1 MTDAQA
7 QNMVGI
13 IGGSGIYDIS
23 GIENVKELTVSTPFG
38 EPSDTIVT
46 GELGGVRCAFLP
58 RHGRGHRILPT
69 EVNNRANIYA
79 LKSLGVTQVISLS
92 ACGSLREDIKPRD
105 FVLPDQLVDGTKGR
119 PATFFGGGVVAHI
132 GFAEPFC
139 PTLREVLHR
148 EIAALGIA
156 HHFGGVYACME
167 GPAFSTKA
175 ESEFNRRQ
183 GYSVIGMTAAPEAK
197 LAREAELCYATV
209 AMVTDYDVWKEGEE
223 VSVEAIIA
231 HMTANVAAGK
241 RLIKQVLPLLAQ
253 RPRSCGCAS
262 ALAGAIM
269 TDPAKIPPAA
279 RERLGLLINKYI
291 KP

>member
-1 MTDAQA
+1 MTETQT
-7 QNMVGI
+7 QHMVGI

-23 GIENVKELTVSTPFG
+23 GIENVKEVTVSTPFG
-38 EPSDTIVT
+38 DPSDTIVT
-46 GELGGVRCAFLP
+46 GELDGVRCAFLP

-119 PATFFGGGVVAHI
+119 PATFFGGGFVAHI

-139 PTLREVLHR
+139 RSLREIIHKQV
-148 EIAALGIA
+148 AALGIP

-167 GPAFSTKA
+167 GPAFSTRA

-209 AMVTDYDVWKEGEE
+209 AMVTDYDVWKEGDE
-223 VSVEAIIA
+223 VTLELVMAN
-231 HMTANVAAGK
+231 MDANVTSAK
-241 RLIKQVLPLLAQ
+241 RLIKQILPALAQ
-253 RPRSCGCAS
+253 RHCNQGCEHW
-262 ALAGAIM
+262 LADAM
-269 TDPAKIPPAA
+269 VTDPEKTPPETLA
-279 RERLGLLINKYI
+279 RLGLLIDKYF
-291 KP
+291 K